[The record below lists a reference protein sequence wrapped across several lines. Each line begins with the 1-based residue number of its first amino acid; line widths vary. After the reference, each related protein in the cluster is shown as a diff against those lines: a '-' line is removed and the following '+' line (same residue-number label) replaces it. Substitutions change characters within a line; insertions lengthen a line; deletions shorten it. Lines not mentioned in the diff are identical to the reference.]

1 MGNYID
7 VLDFK
12 KVFLEV
18 FLGSPE
24 LFMFAFIILISFISA
39 KMRIPNSVFMVILSI
54 SSLIFTIYL
63 GQAAYLLVIFLI
75 GYISFKSI
83 ARIVTIA

>member
-83 ARIVTIA
+83 ARIVT